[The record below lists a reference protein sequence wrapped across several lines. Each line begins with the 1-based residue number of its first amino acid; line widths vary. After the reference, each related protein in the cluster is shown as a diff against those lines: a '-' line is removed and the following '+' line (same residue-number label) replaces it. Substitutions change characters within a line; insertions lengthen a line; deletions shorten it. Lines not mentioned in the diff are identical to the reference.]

1 MFYNNIL
8 IAVPVDMDMDDEIE
22 SKNMIN
28 IIESGLT

>member
-8 IAVPVDMDMDDEIE
+8 IAVPVDMDMDDEIG
-22 SKNMIN
+22 SKNIIN